1 MSLRGVAKNF
11 CYLEDPK
18 YTTPFTATPARNHSN
33 RRRSGGSD
41 CLGEGF
47 SRPQKFLIGFAK
59 ISQVTLGPW
68 FEVSTG
74 EARFIGWTSTTGF
87 VQGLCPGVQVPAQ
100 RGAMDTCRRSANPC
114 PAFLVADTSARLILV
129 SWTIP
134 VSICPRTGVERLP
147 TPVLQLETHFL
158 TISATLV
165 ILYRLLNAILNL
177 LLLLLAHSACLKCS
191 TKRAI

>member
-33 RRRSGGSD
+33 CRRSGGSD
-41 CLGEGF
+41 CLGEGS

-59 ISQVTLGPW
+59 ISHVTLGPW
-68 FEVSTG
+68 FEVSTS

-87 VQGLCPGVQVPAQ
+87 VQGLCPGVQVSAQ
-100 RGAMDTCRRSANPC
+100 HGAMDTCCHPANPC
-114 PAFLVADTSARLILV
+114 PAFLVADTPSRLILV

-134 VSICPRTGVERLP
+134 VSICHVRGLSVCLRRSYNLK
-147 TPVLQLETHFL
+147 L
-158 TISATLV
+158 TS
-165 ILYRLLNAILNL
+165 
-177 LLLLLAHSACLKCS
+177 
-191 TKRAI
+191 